1 MGPTHTD
8 THTHAYIYVCDWS
21 FFVTEINKKRTTP
34 QNQPAQHIN
43 YGVIRFKVQQDH
55 YRHILSSSVH
65 LKVKVS
71 NKGTDKQAAL
81 KRSDESTESY
91 YIGRSSLIATFS

>member
-1 MGPTHTD
+1 MHVYCMILTVKNEWCPHTQTETHTY
-8 THTHAYIYVCDWS
+8 AYIYECDWS
-21 FFVTEINKKRTTP
+21 FFVTEIHKKRIMP
-34 QNQPAQHIN
+34 QNHPVHHMN

-55 YRHILSSSVH
+55 YRHILSSSVR

-81 KRSDESTESY
+81 KRSDE
-91 YIGRSSLIATFS
+91 

>member
-1 MGPTHTD
+1 MHLYCMILTVKYEWCPHTQTETHTY
-8 THTHAYIYVCDWS
+8 ACIYECDWS
-21 FFVTEINKKRTTP
+21 FFVNEIHKKRTMP
-34 QNQPAQHIN
+34 QNHPVQHMN
-43 YGVIRFKVQQDH
+43 FGVIWFKVQQDH

-81 KRSDESTESY
+81 KRSYE
-91 YIGRSSLIATFS
+91 